1 MNTTANQ
8 QLMVK
13 AVIEIAIK
21 LTVLGII
28 LFVSYL
34 IVKPF
39 LGVILWAVIIA
50 VAAFP
55 LIERLGKYF
64 GHSRLKVIIFLLL
77 IGISS
82 LIVPSYLLSEKIVES
97 TESLSSVVE
106 QGKIVI
112 PPPSEKVKQW
122 PVIGDKVFQWWN
134 AASQN
139 LTQTLKPFDGQIKKA
154 AKILLSLTGNTLSS
168 IFLSIISMFIAVFII
183 LDAEKYAGLFR
194 KVSTRLIDKKG
205 EELVTL
211 SVLTIRSVATGIIG
225 VALIQATFAMLGL
238 VLMDVPFSLLVAI
251 GIMGLSIVQL
261 PTILLVGPVILY
273 VFSYA
278 DTTQA
283 VIFSIY
289 MLLVSMSDSILK
301 PLLMGRGVDIPMLIL
316 ITGAIGG
323 MLLMGVIGLFVGAV
337 IFSLLYTLFW
347 QWLKDTSDNK

>member
-1 MNTTANQ
+1 
-8 QLMVK
+8 
-13 AVIEIAIK
+13 
-21 LTVLGII
+21 
-28 LFVSYL
+28 
-34 IVKPF
+34 
-39 LGVILWAVIIA
+39 
-50 VAAFP
+50 
-55 LIERLGKYF
+55 
-64 GHSRLKVIIFLLL
+64 
-77 IGISS
+77 
-82 LIVPSYLLSEKIVES
+82 
-97 TESLSSVVE
+97 
-106 QGKIVI
+106 
-112 PPPSEKVKQW
+112 
-122 PVIGDKVFQWWN
+122 
-134 AASQN
+134 
-139 LTQTLKPFDGQIKKA
+139 
-154 AKILLSLTGNTLSS
+154 
-168 IFLSIISMFIAVFII
+168 MFIAVFII

-211 SVLTIRSVATGIIG
+211 SVLTIRSVAIGIIG

-289 MLLVSMSDSILK
+289 MLFVSMSDSILK

>member
-1 MNTTANQ
+1 MNVTKNQ
-8 QLMVK
+8 TLLVK
-13 AVIEIAIK
+13 VIIEIAIK
-21 LTVLGII
+21 LSVLGII

-34 IVKPF
+34 IIKPF
-39 LGVILWAVIIA
+39 LGIILWSIIIA
-50 VAAFP
+50 IVAFP
-55 LIERLGKYF
+55 LIERLEKYF
-64 GHSRLKVIIFLLL
+64 ESSRIKVIIFLLL

-82 LIVPSYLLSEKIVES
+82 LIVPSYFLSEKIVES
-97 TESLSSVVE
+97 TGSLASVVE
-106 QGKIVI
+106 HGTIAI
-112 PPPSEKVKQW
+112 PPPTEKVKQW
-122 PVIGDKVFQWWN
+122 PVIGDKAFKWWN

-154 AKILLSLTGNTLSS
+154 AEILISISESTITS
-168 IFLSIISMFIAVFII
+168 IFISIISMFIAIFII
-183 LDAEKYAGLFR
+183 MDAEKYAGLFR

-238 VLMDVPFSLLVAI
+238 ALMNVPFSLLLAI
-251 GIMGLSIVQL
+251 GVMVLSIVQL

-283 VIFSIY
+283 IIFSIY
-289 MLLVSMSDSILK
+289 MLLVAMSDSILK

-323 MLLMGVIGLFVGAV
+323 MLLMGLIGLFVGAV

-347 QWLKDTSDNK
+347 QWLKDTSENK